1 MRIALSCEKRKRFY
15 TRIESGRD
23 TENKLRILFISAPR
37 QQFNWWQNVMKKFSL
52 HRNLFPSIKWC
63 RYFSVAHIK
72 VESWFKF
79 FFNNN
84 SLMCMYS
91 IFAPNKRRHI
101 LSHLNHNLIK
111 TVGWSVGLPE
121 SVARGNPPQSQI
133 DILRTS
139 RLQLRNEPF
148 IKILQTWNLNS
159 ASKLYTV
166 GWLWTVN
173 NFGTFLFGMRF
184 Q

>member
-1 MRIALSCEKRKRFY
+1 MRIALSCEKRKGS
-15 TRIESGRD
+15 TRGWKAVEILKTSFGSWLSP
-23 TENKLRILFISAPR
+23 LRVNSLIGDKTSWKSFP
-37 QQFNWWQNVMKKFSL
+37 L

-63 RYFSVAHIK
+63 RYFSVAHIE

-84 SLMCMYS
+84 SLMCMCS